1 MATMEQQVE
10 SIVDTILEDYRN
22 GRSIDRMNPFAHP
35 DKEVV
40 IDMIGKLMRI
50 VYPGFSRDKNY
61 RIYNTHHN
69 LSMLIEDVMYNM
81 VKQLTMVFRADMEEQ
96 QAQEKAQQ
104 VSLDFFRAIPALRD
118 VIQTDVEAFY
128 DGDPAAY
135 STDEIVYCYPGI
147 FAITV
152 YRLAHVLYAMGVPLL
167 PRIMTEHAHS
177 ETGIDINPGA
187 AIGKYFFIDHGTG
200 IVIGETTV
208 IGDHVKVYQGVTLG
222 ALTTRGGQSLRG
234 KRRHP
239 TIEDNVTIY
248 AGASH
253 SGRRYGHW
261 PGLRHR
267 LQCLYHPF
275 HSPLHHGQ
283 RQEPGTADSPAGQLS
298 GPILAGR
305 EKRKMSFRRRRYA
318 PETALF
324 LYT

>member
-1 MATMEQQVE
+1 MATMEQQAE
-10 SIVDTILEDYRN
+10 QIVDTILEDYRN
-22 GRSIDRMNPFAHP
+22 GRSIDRMDPFTHP

-69 LSMLIEDVMYNM
+69 LSMLIEDVMYNL
-81 VKQLTMVFRADMEEQ
+81 VKQMAMVFKADMDE
-96 QAQEKAQQ
+96 AEKI
-104 VSLDFFRAIPALRD
+104 SLDFFREIPAVRA

-128 DGDPAAY
+128 EGDPAAY
-135 STDEIVYCYPGI
+135 STDEIVYCYPGM

-152 YRLAHVLYAMGVPLL
+152 YRLAHVLYCLGVPLL

-177 ETGIDINPGA
+177 VTGIDINPGA
-187 AIGKYFFIDHGTG
+187 AIGRYFFIDHGTG
-200 IVIGETTV
+200 IVVGETTV

-248 AGASH
+248 AGASILGGATVI
-253 SGRRYGHW
+253 GRDSVIGSNVFITSSIPPCTTVSVKSQELQIRQRGCGKGPEPFW
-261 PGLRHR
+261 P
-267 LQCLYHPF
+267 
-275 HSPLHHGQ
+275 
-283 RQEPGTADSPAGQLS
+283 E
-298 GPILAGR
+298 
-305 EKRKMSFRRRRYA
+305 EK
-318 PETALF
+318 
-324 LYT
+324 